1 MKKFNEIL
9 KKYYLFFIVAL
20 MSCLITIFI
29 NSSTSMAYTPQQ
41 LYDQVW
47 KLVNTKYVD
56 QTNNDQSW
64 ASWRHK
70 YDNEINEIVFKN
82 SYVPIGLMIGNVNN
96 SDYVDKDKV
105 YSYSL
110 TLEGATGSYDVLDID
125 SNVID
130 AIG

>member
-1 MKKFNEIL
+1 MKKINEIL

-20 MSCLITIFI
+20 LSCVITIFI

-70 YDNEINEIVFKN
+70 YDNEIKTNSSTVALLLETLFEPEKNPLWLWELKHKVLRIKHPYTISDFKKN
-82 SYVPIGLMIGNVNN
+82 PFIPNL
-96 SDYVDKDKV
+96 
-105 YSYSL
+105 
-110 TLEGATGSYDVLDID
+110 
-125 SNVID
+125 
-130 AIG
+130 